1 MVEDLVL
8 IVRSSSMAEI
18 ISFWLFI
25 FEFGLCTIEI
35 HAVTKKLLLK
45 SNSNKSFYLSVLGT

>member
-18 ISFWLFI
+18 ISFRLFI
-25 FEFGLCTIEI
+25 FEFGLCTVETY
-35 HAVTKKLLLK
+35 ALTKI
-45 SNSNKSFYLSVLGT
+45 FYS